1 MFRTLKPICR
11 DCMDIS
17 RTTSSIRAP
26 LAALT
31 TQCSREA
38 SSATHGVA
46 RLIEAPLQGETITLS
61 SLYGE
66 TITITIIIPGPVFG
80 FARIAIKRL
89 FFQWWR
95 LSQRLLFLCLLC
107 SLATGGFQKQ
117 KGNGGYI
124 RLSSDASLSS
134 MGDMQT
140 EGTDAQVMVRM
151 ILNYVKGDY
160 VCSKMWKW
168 QDRGWWKHHQWT
180 SCDILV
186 LEGLLPESI
195 ICAEIYKWTWQPQP
209 QLLWQ

>member
-1 MFRTLKPICR
+1 MFRTLKPTCR

-17 RTTSSIRAP
+17 RTTSTI
-26 LAALT
+26 T
-31 TQCSREA
+31 TLCSREA

-46 RLIEAPLQGETITLS
+46 RLIEAPLQGETIT
-61 SLYGE
+61 
-66 TITITIIIPGPVFG
+66 ITIVFG
-80 FARIAIKRL
+80 FAMIAIKRL
-89 FFQWWR
+89 CFQWWR
-95 LSQRLLFLCLLC
+95 RSQRLLFLCLLC

-117 KGNGGYI
+117 KGNGYI

-151 ILNYVKGDY
+151 ILNDVKGDY

>member
-1 MFRTLKPICR
+1 MFRTLKPTCR

-17 RTTSSIRAP
+17 RTTSTI
-26 LAALT
+26 T
-31 TQCSREA
+31 TLCSREA

-46 RLIEAPLQGETITLS
+46 RLIEAPLQGETIT
-61 SLYGE
+61 
-66 TITITIIIPGPVFG
+66 ITIVFG
-80 FARIAIKRL
+80 FAMIAIKRL
-89 FFQWWR
+89 CFQWWR

-151 ILNYVKGDY
+151 ILNDVKGDY

>member
-1 MFRTLKPICR
+1 MFRTLKPTCR

-17 RTTSSIRAP
+17 RTASTIRAP
-26 LAALT
+26 LATLT

-89 FFQWWR
+89 CFQWWR

-151 ILNYVKGDY
+151 ILNDVKGDY